1 MAPEDFKRKL
11 TAIFSA
17 DVVDYSR
24 LMGEDESATVK
35 TLETYKGVMFSLIK
49 QHRGRVVDSTGDN
62 LLAEFG
68 SVVDAVQ
75 CAVAVQK
82 ELQSRNSD
90 LPDNRKMLFRMG
102 INLGDVIEEKE
113 RLYGDGVNIAAR
125 LEALA
130 EPGGI
135 CISKTAFDHIESKL
149 PLGYEFLGEQTVKNI
164 AKPVGAYKIL
174 MERRV
179 LLGAEKEEVKVRL
192 PDKPLPPLPD
202 KPSVAVL
209 PFVHMSGDPE
219 QEYFSDGITEDIIA
233 GLAKV
238 PKLFVIARNSTFTY
252 KGKPVKVQEVGKE
265 LGVRYVLEG
274 SIQRSG
280 DRVRVTAQLIEA
292 QTGNHLWAERYDRDL
307 KDIFA
312 LQDEITMKIMTELQV
327 KLTDGEQ
334 ARLEVKNTNNVEAYA
349 KFLQGEHYHLQ
360 RNPEDRIRARQ
371 MFEEAIALDPEYANA
386 YAGLAAIYNNAAWFG
401 PVESRRKSKEQALSM
416 IQKALTIDGTNYF
429 ARIVLGTEHYRNVQ
443 HEKAIEEFK
452 TVIELHPNLPAGHSF
467 LGLALLHSGKPEEA
481 VTYLKKAIR
490 LNPME
495 PESTGMLGA
504 AYRTMGRYEES
515 IQACKENLLFRPR
528 HEKMLIN
535 LAASYAAL
543 GREEEARAEV
553 KKVLQ
558 IDPNMTI
565 EKQTRQDPYKDPA
578 DNERFAD
585 LMRKAGLPD

>member
-11 TAIFSA
+11 TTIFSA

-135 CISKTAFDHIESKL
+135 CISKTTFDHIESKL

-179 LLGAEKEEVKVRL
+179 LLGAEKEEAKVRL
-192 PDKPLPPLPD
+192 PDKPLLPLPD

-209 PFVHMSGDPE
+209 PFVNMSGDPE
-219 QEYFSDGITEDIIA
+219 QEYFSDGLTEDIIA

-265 LGVRYVLEG
+265 LGVRYVIEG

-280 DRVRVTAQLIEA
+280 DRVRVTAQLIDA
-292 QTGNHLWAERYDRDL
+292 QTGNHLWAERYDREL
-307 KDIFA
+307 KDIFS

-327 KLTDGEQ
+327 KLTEGEL
-334 ARLEVKNTNNVEAYA
+334 ARLDVKNTNNVEAYA
-349 KFLQGEHYHLQ
+349 KFLQGRHYLLQ

-386 YAGLAAIYNNAAWFG
+386 YAGLAAIYNDAAWFD

-429 ARIVLGTEHYRNVQ
+429 ARIVLGIEHYRNVQ

-452 TVIELHPNLPAGHSF
+452 TVIELHPNLPDGYSF

-495 PESTGMLGA
+495 PDSTAMLGA

-515 IQACKENLLFRPR
+515 IQACKEGLLFRPR
-528 HEKMLIN
+528 HEKMHIC

-553 KKVLQ
+553 KKVLR

-565 EKQTRQDPYKDPA
+565 EKHIRQDPYKDPA
-578 DNERFAD
+578 DNERIAD
-585 LMRKAGLPD
+585 LMRKAGLPE